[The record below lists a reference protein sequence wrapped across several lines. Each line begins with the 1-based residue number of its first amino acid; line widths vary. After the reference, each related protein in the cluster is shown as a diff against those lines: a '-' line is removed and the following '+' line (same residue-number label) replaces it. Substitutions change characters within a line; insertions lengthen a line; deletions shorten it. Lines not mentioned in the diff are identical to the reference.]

1 MDVDGVSSGADRPS
15 AAEPEGDVRTFLI
28 ADVRGYTPFTQAF
41 GDEEAGKLAARF
53 AELAREAVQAT
64 GGEVVELR
72 GDEALC
78 VFRSARQA
86 LRAAVE
92 LQARFRER
100 VDGKP
105 VFPLGIGVGLD
116 AGEAVPVEGG
126 YRGGALNLAA
136 RLCSLAAPGQI
147 LVSETVPSLARAI
160 DGVRFVDRRRAV
172 RVKGLEKKVRVIE
185 VVPEIELPP
194 VPDAL
199 AGRAR
204 RRRRGLLV
212 IAAGVLVLTAAVA
225 AGLYLGLGD
234 GDAEAEALTAS
245 GVGQLD
251 PTTGDLLGTVA
262 LGAAPSTVAVGE
274 GAVWVIDANDQT
286 IARVDASEPGD
297 PQTFST
303 GSTPTDLAVGAGA
316 VWVANLGPF
325 LFPESVTR
333 VDPESRAVVETI
345 DLLPRK
351 PPGFVPGFGFTRQHV
366 AVTRDG
372 VWAINPDLTV
382 SRIDPRTNRV
392 VARIG
397 DVAAGNIAAGEGGVW
412 VVDGE
417 ERIAEI
423 DPRTNAIAQ
432 TIDVDAESLA
442 GLAIGAGAVWV
453 TDPEGGTVT
462 RIDPAEDPDDVVQR
476 SIPLD
481 RWVGGIAYGDG
492 AVWAT
497 NEIADRVYRIDPS
510 TNRARVVSGMT
521 APRGIAV
528 GEGTTWVTTAGS
540 PSADASLPASSCG
553 DVYFGGEGEPD
564 VLLASDLPLRGESA
578 DFTRAMVEGI
588 RLALERRGFE
598 AGRYSV
604 GYQSCDPST
613 AQGGV
618 ADEYRCMLNAKAYAR
633 NLDVIGVIGAWNSYC
648 TYLQLPFAN
657 EAPEGPLGM
666 ISPANTFTGLTRPY
680 PGWPPSEV
688 DAMYPSGGR
697 NYVRIAA
704 ANHLQAVAMMQL
716 AKELGA
722 KRVFLL
728 GDNEWDGMPADAR
741 KAARSLGL
749 RVAGEAPWNYEA
761 QDFDGLARR
770 IARSRPDAV
779 AIFGLYEQNEGALIG
794 DLRDALGPDVPLIA
808 GDGFMPQEGLVRLAG
823 PAAEGMYLA
832 LYGLPDSELPPAG
845 ERFLEEFEAA
855 HGGQKPPWYMATY
868 GAQAVEILLDAIAR
882 SDGTRP
888 SVNAELRRTLVEDG
902 ILGDIRFDENG
913 DLVEGPVSFFRVV
926 GPREAGTTEVVGSKG
941 LAFDRV
947 IMARAELLD

>member
-1 MDVDGVSSGADRPS
+1 MDADGVSTGADLPS

-28 ADVRGYTPFTQAF
+28 VDVRGYTPFTQAF
-41 GDEEAGKLAARF
+41 GDEEAGKLAATF

-92 LQARFRER
+92 LQTRFRER
-100 VDGKP
+100 VDGRP

-136 RLCSLAAPGQI
+136 RLCSIAAPGQI
-147 LVSETVPSLARAI
+147 LASETVTSLSRTLE
-160 DGVRFVDRRRAV
+160 GVRFVDRRRAV

-185 VVPEIELPP
+185 VVPEIDLPP

-199 AGRAR
+199 AGRTR
-204 RRRRGLLV
+204 RRRRGVVLIAVGAALVAVAVVAGLLV
-212 IAAGVLVLTAAVA
+212 SSDKVA
-225 AGLYLGLGD
+225 
-234 GDAEAEALTAS
+234 DAEAITAS

-251 PTTGDLLGTVA
+251 PMTGDLLDTVSLGT
-262 LGAAPSTVAVGE
+262 APSTVAVGE

-286 IARVDASEPGD
+286 ITRIDANEPDD
-297 PQTFST
+297 PDTFST
-303 GSTPTDLAVGAGA
+303 GSTPTDVAVGAGA
-316 VWVANLGPF
+316 VWVANLGADQ
-325 LFPESVTR
+325 FPRSVTR

-351 PPGFVPGFGFTRQHV
+351 PRGLVPGFGFTRQHV

-392 VARIG
+392 VARIRG
-397 DVAAGNIAAGEGGVW
+397 VAAANIAAGGGVW
-412 VVDGE
+412 VVDGG

-423 DPRTNAIAQ
+423 DPRTNAVARK
-432 TIDVDAESLA
+432 IDVDAESLA
-442 GLAIGAGAVWV
+442 GLAVGAGAVWV

-462 RIDPAEDPDDVVQR
+462 RIDPAHDPDDVVQR

-481 RWVGGIAYGDG
+481 QWVGGIAYGDG

-497 NEIADRVYRIDPS
+497 NEIADSVYRIDPD
-510 TNRARVVSGMT
+510 TNTAEAVDGMT

-528 GEGTTWVTTAGS
+528 GEGATWVTTAGS
-540 PSADASLPASSCG
+540 PSADAALPASSCSG
-553 DVYFGGEGEPD
+553 VFYGGEGEPD
-564 VLLASDLPLRGESA
+564 VLLVSDLPLRGESA
-578 DFTRAMVEGI
+578 DFTRAMVDGI
-588 RLALERRGFE
+588 RFALEGRHFE

-604 GYQSCDPST
+604 GYQSCDPTT

-633 NLDVIGVIGAWNSYC
+633 NLDVLGVIGAWNSYC

-666 ISPANTFTGLTRPY
+666 ISPANTGTPLTRPY
-680 PGWPPSEV
+680 PGWPQSEV
-688 DAMYPSGGR
+688 DALYPTGER

-728 GDNEWDGMPADAR
+728 GDNEWDGMPSDAR

-749 RVAGEAPWNYEA
+749 RVAGDAPWSYEA
-761 QDFDGLARR
+761 GDFDGLARR

-779 AIFGLYEQNEGALIG
+779 AMFGLFEQNEGALIR

-808 GDGFMPQEGLVRLAG
+808 GDGFMPQEGLVKLVG
-823 PAAEGMYLA
+823 PAARGMYLA
-832 LYGLPDSELPPAG
+832 LYGLPDDELPPTG
-845 ERFLEEFEAA
+845 QRFLEEFEATY
-855 HGGQKPPWYMATY
+855 GGPTPWYMATY

-882 SDGTRP
+882 SDGTRA
-888 SVNAELRRTLVEDG
+888 SVNRELRRTIVEDG

-913 DLVEGPVSFFRVV
+913 DLVEGPVTFFRAV
-926 GPREAGTTEVVGSKG
+926 GPREPSTTEVVSTKG

-947 IMARAELLD
+947 IMARSELLD

>member
-1 MDVDGVSSGADRPS
+1 MDADGVSMDADRPS
-15 AAEPEGDVRTFLI
+15 TAEPEGDVRTFLI
-28 ADVRGYTPFTQAF
+28 ADVRGYTSFTQAF

-53 AELAREAVQAT
+53 AELAREAVVGA

-92 LQARFRER
+92 LQARFRAREDDR
-100 VDGKP
+100 P
-105 VFPLGIGVGLD
+105 VFPLGIGIGLD

-136 RLCSLAAPGQI
+136 RLCSIAKPGQI
-147 LVSETVPSLARAI
+147 LASETVTSLSRTLE
-160 DGVRFVDRRRAV
+160 GVRFVDRRRAV

-185 VVPEIELPP
+185 VVPEIDLPP

-199 AGRAR
+199 AGRTR
-204 RRRRGLLV
+204 RRRRGLLL
-212 IAAGVLVLTAAVA
+212 IAAGIVVLAAAV

-234 GDAEAEALTAS
+234 SDADAEAITAS

-251 PTTGDLLGTVA
+251 PTTGDLLGTVP
-262 LGAAPSTVAVGE
+262 LGTAPSRVTVGE

-286 IARVDASEPGD
+286 VARIDASEPGD

-303 GSTPTDLAVGAGA
+303 GSTPADLAVGAGA
-316 VWVANLGPF
+316 VWVANLGAGP
-325 LFPESVTR
+325 FPESVTR
-333 VDPESRAVVETI
+333 LDPESRAVVATI

-351 PPGFVPGFGFTRQHV
+351 PPGFVPGFGFTFQQI

-397 DVAAGNIAAGEGGVW
+397 GFRAESIAAGDGGVW
-412 VVDGE
+412 IVDE
-417 ERIAEI
+417 EGIAEI
-423 DPRTNAIAQ
+423 DPRTNAVARK
-432 TIDVDAESLA
+432 IDVDAESLA
-442 GLAIGAGAVWV
+442 GLAVGAGAVWV

-462 RIDPAEDPDDVVQR
+462 RIDPAPDPHDVVQR

-481 RWVGGIAYGDG
+481 QWVGGIAYGDG

-497 NEIADRVYRIDPS
+497 NEIADSVYRIDPD
-510 TNRARVVSGMT
+510 TNTAEAVNGLT

-528 GEGTTWVTTAGS
+528 GEGATWVTTAGS
-540 PSADASLPASSCG
+540 PSPDAALPASSCSG
-553 DVYFGGEGEPD
+553 VFYGREGKPD
-564 VLLASDLPLRGESA
+564 VLLVSDLPLRGESA

-588 RLALERRGFE
+588 RFALEQRGFA

-618 ADEYRCMLNAKAYAR
+618 ADEYRCMRNAKAYAR
-633 NLDVIGVIGAWNSYC
+633 NLDVLGVIGAWNSFC

-666 ISPANTFTGLTRPY
+666 ISPANTGTPLTRPY
-680 PGWPPSEV
+680 PGWPQSEV
-688 DAMYPSGGR
+688 DALYPTGER

-749 RVAGEAPWNYEA
+749 RVAGQAPWNSEA

-770 IARSRPDAV
+770 IARSRPGAV

-808 GDGFMPQEGLVRLAG
+808 GDGFMPPEGLVRLAG

-832 LYGLPDSELPPAG
+832 LYGLPDDELPPTG
-845 ERFLEEFEAA
+845 KRFLEEFEATY
-855 HGGQKPPWYMATY
+855 GGPTPWYMATY
-868 GAQAVEILLDAIAR
+868 GAQALEILLDAIAR

-888 SVNAELRRTLVEDG
+888 SVNTELRRTIVEDG

-913 DLVEGPVSFFRVV
+913 DLVEGPVTFFRAV
-926 GPREAGTTEVVGSKG
+926 GPREPSTNEVVGSKG